1 MSEEKGKSKRNMGGD
16 GYWVIGWG
24 WCGYGGREFS
34 GVRDGVWMVKKNV
47 ASPVMLWGIVEYY
60 GKGSFGIEREWRGTR
75 MMIPVAVGS
84 SSLCW
89 KFLSFTFF
97 SKVGGSLSSSSFPKM
112 KSYPP
117 RMVVAA
123 ERVLSWWLA
132 DQTRLA
138 SSPMPRY
145 KKDRVLPLVVQ
156 LVVYVPR
163 AAGCSPGVSSFSRD
177 PSLHLWVS
185 SPLSKQ
191 HSQKANLPKPKL
203 REFSLEVYHSLFPPI
218 LFFLSWKKDVT
229 EKNSRTKV
237 AASVLP
243 SPFLDV
249 ASAGLE
255 VLRMCREFL
264 FVASHALKKMEDI
277 LDPKCCCPSF

>member
-1 MSEEKGKSKRNMGGD
+1 
-16 GYWVIGWG
+16 
-24 WCGYGGREFS
+24 
-34 GVRDGVWMVKKNV
+34 
-47 ASPVMLWGIVEYY
+47 
-60 GKGSFGIEREWRGTR
+60 

-229 EKNSRTKV
+229 ESYCWRISLVIHLLLFSTSLTKIFFSFQKIPEPKWQQ
-237 AASVLP
+237 ACSLLPFWTWQVL
-243 SPFLDV
+243 D
-249 ASAGLE
+249 
-255 VLRMCREFL
+255 
-264 FVASHALKKMEDI
+264 LK
-277 LDPKCCCPSF
+277 C